1 MNKTGHYIYE
11 WFFLSPFYTKEVQ
24 NVESHNNFYFTKEK
38 NMMSFD
44 YELNKINL
52 HGGANKGD

>member
-1 MNKTGHYIYE
+1 MI
-11 WFFLSPFYTKEVQ
+11 FSLSLLYD
-24 NVESHNNFYFTKEK
+24 VESHNNFYFTTEK
-38 NMMSFD
+38 NMSFD